1 MFFTSQFNYIRMTTV
16 PGVPAI
22 FWRVLLEWIK
32 FGVIQ
37 DTTRVIRVWLRGW
50 NKPQTES
57 DCLELRFFT
66 LVFKQPRSQGFF
78 PRKKRNEVGSEVT
91 SNHWMDAWQEM
102 ELLLYFCYLLFHADN
117 LWFINVF
124 EHLQNRS
131 DSCWAQLAISSSKP
145 TCCDILAAGSY
156 KNSFSH
162 QVHGKNYTK
171 LIT

>member
-1 MFFTSQFNYIRMTTV
+1 MTTV
-16 PGVPAI
+16 PGVLAVY
-22 FWRVLLEWIK
+22 WRVLFEWIK

-57 DCLELRFFT
+57 DCLKLRFFT

-78 PRKKRNEVGSEVT
+78 PRKRNEVGSEVT
-91 SNHWMDAWQEM
+91 TRTEQSLNGRLTGAGIIVV
-102 ELLLYFCYLLFHADN
+102 FLLFTVSR
-117 LWFINVF
+117 WQFMNVF

-145 TCCDILAAGSY
+145 TCCDILASGSY